1 MLEWLLLLLLLM
13 MMTMMMKQFFFER
26 NGNLGV
32 KMVLPVIN
40 VGLKSFVCDGTLQR

>member
-1 MLEWLLLLLLLM
+1 MAAVAIAIAIADDDDDDEPI
-13 MMTMMMKQFFFER
+13 FFER

-32 KMVLPVIN
+32 KTVIN